1 MGAAAVLTERTIMR
15 VSSIITGAVLCVGVI
30 GGAAILFRTR
40 MSVSQV
46 QGILHERISV
56 GSSHQQVIR
65 VLDSLGV
72 EHSTYNPE
80 RREILALWRRSYR
93 SLFPP
98 WIDHLFKGCL
108 RYYPFK

>member
-1 MGAAAVLTERTIMR
+1 MR

-93 SLFPP
+93 SLFQEGSIQARFVFGP
-98 WIDHLFKGCL
+98 KGDL
-108 RYYPFK
+108 VHYDVKELITAT